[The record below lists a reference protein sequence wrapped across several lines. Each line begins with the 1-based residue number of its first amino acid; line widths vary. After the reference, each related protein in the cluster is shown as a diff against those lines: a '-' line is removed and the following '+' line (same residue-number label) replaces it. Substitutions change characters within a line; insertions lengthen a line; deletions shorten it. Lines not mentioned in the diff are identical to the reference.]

1 MVESVFSWP
10 GLGRELVAA
19 VSASDYPMAQG
30 AFLMIAVVVILMNLI
45 ADLLYTFLD
54 PRISHA

>member
-1 MVESVFSWP
+1 
-10 GLGRELVAA
+10 
-19 VSASDYPMAQG
+19 MAQG

-45 ADLLYTFLD
+45 ADLLYSLLD